1 MKAAEKTDARLLI
14 TADHGNCE
22 MMIDPETGGPH
33 TAHTTNPVP
42 FVMVDS
48 DGDRALRSGGALC
61 DVGPTVLTLLGIEQ
75 PAEMT
80 GVDLQKIG
88 ERA

>member
-1 MKAAEKTDARLLI
+1 
-14 TADHGNCE
+14 
-22 MMIDPETGGPH
+22 
-33 TAHTTNPVP
+33 
-42 FVMVDS
+42 
-48 DGDRALRSGGALC
+48 
-61 DVGPTVLTLLGIEQ
+61 VGPTVLTLLGIEQ